1 MLHRLALRHTFAALL
16 PLAFVASSA
25 AAQQTAVDEKAAAYE
40 VVTKLFDAM
49 RVRDT
54 AAMRGA
60 FHDGAALQS
69 VGPRGLSQEPIDGW
83 IKSVAGA
90 PAGTVLDERL
100 GTPTVHVD
108 GALASIWVDYWFYV
122 GERFS
127 HCGVDSFI
135 LIKQEGRWRI
145 SAVADTRRREG
156 CAPAPGAK

>member
-1 MLHRLALRHTFAALL
+1 MSRRLALLCTIAL
-16 PLAFVASSA
+16 VAMAPALSAQSA
-25 AAQQTAVDEKAAAYE
+25 ADERSAVSA
-40 VVTKLFDAM
+40 VVTQLFDAM

-60 FHDGAALQS
+60 FHEGAALQS
-69 VGPRGLSQEPIDGW
+69 VGPRGLSQMPIDGW
-83 IKSVAGA
+83 ITSVAGA

-100 GTPTVHVD
+100 GTPTIQVD
-108 GALASIWVDYWFYV
+108 GALATVWVDYWFFV

-127 HCGVDSFI
+127 HCGVDALI

-156 CAPAPGAK
+156 CAAAPPAK